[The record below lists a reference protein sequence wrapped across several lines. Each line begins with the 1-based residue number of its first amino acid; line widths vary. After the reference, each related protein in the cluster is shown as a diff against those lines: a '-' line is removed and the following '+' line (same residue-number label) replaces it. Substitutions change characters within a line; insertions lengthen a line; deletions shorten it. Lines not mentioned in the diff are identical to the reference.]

1 MNHLTIIGFV
11 GGNAEVIDLKQ
22 QDGSTVTTFS
32 VATKEVRGTG
42 EARKEYTTW
51 HKVAVYG
58 GLQKFAATIEK
69 GDLVAASGP
78 IYTRSFA
85 SKDGKVETYA
95 VRANT
100 LEMLKRKNART
111 SDAYDEAVVS
121 SEPSFDPDAADA
133 YPTNPLINSP
143 RFDETEDRLDA
154 VIPYEGANGQFQTMS
169 PTPKALE
176 TLKAQDAPQPKK
188 ARTRKRAAKPAA
200 TSAEAEAI
208 PS

>member
-32 VATKEVRGTG
+32 VATKEVRGAG

-85 SKDGKVETYA
+85 SKDGKVDTYA

-121 SEPSFDPDAADA
+121 SEPSFDPDAADEF
-133 YPTNPLINSP
+133 PTNPLINSP
-143 RFDETEDRLDA
+143 RFDEAEDRLDA
-154 VIPYEGANGQFQTMS
+154 MIPYEGANGQFQTMS
-169 PTPKALE
+169 PTPKAME

-188 ARTRKRAAKPAA
+188 ARTRKRTAKPAA
-200 TSAEAEAI
+200 AAAEAEGI
-208 PS
+208 SS

>member
-1 MNHLTIIGFV
+1 MNNLTIIGFV
-11 GGNAEVIDLKQ
+11 GGNAEVIDLKK

-51 HKVAVYG
+51 HKVAIYG
-58 GLQKFAATIEK
+58 GLQKFAATIER
-69 GDLVAASGP
+69 GDLVAVSGP
-78 IYTRSFA
+78 IYTQSFA
-85 SKDGKVETYA
+85 SKNGKVETYA

-100 LEMLKRKNART
+100 VDMLKRKNART
-111 SDAYDEAVVS
+111 SDAPDEAVVS
-121 SEPSFDPDAADA
+121 SEPSFDPDASDA

-143 RFDETEDRLDA
+143 RFDDTEDRLDA

-188 ARTRKRAAKPAA
+188 ARTRKRTAKPAA
-200 TSAEAEAI
+200 AALEAEAI
-208 PS
+208 SS